1 MEGRRRPRKSLLMYD
16 KVLFF
21 SALILLAFTL
31 IYALDWIIT
40 SATLGGSDS
49 FNAAGKVVSMAKR
62 LNVYFIFIVIAFVT
76 TTLALIYTILLR
88 SGKRRNTKTLDNVMI
103 GFGLL
108 FTFIDFFAM
117 MKFRRILKVI
127 AKAMDSLGGM
137 LGLGMS
143 SDFDPEYV
151 PVFGLIIGLLALI
164 SLIIGCVLLYKKIYK
179 RVRPKDLSRQI
190 NAVGRGVSGAA
201 NAVKETAQN
210 AADDLRNPD
219 NVEDYDTRR
228 PAPREYVDDDYGVYD
243 EPQRPQAPRRPR
255 PQNNA
260 DYDQYNDYNKYN
272 DNNQYNDYD
281 ERPARPQRPARPA
294 RPDAPQRP
302 ARPDA
307 PQRPARPDAPQAPR
321 RPRPQNEDYDQG
333 NEYDE

>member
-1 MEGRRRPRKSLLMYD
+1 MYD

-31 IYALDWIIT
+31 IYALDYII
-40 SATLGGSDS
+40 SGAVIGNSDS
-49 FNAAGKVVSMAKR
+49 FDTVGKVISMAKR
-62 LNVYFIFIVIAFVT
+62 LNIYFIFIVISFVT

-88 SGKRRNTKTLDNVMI
+88 SGKRRNVKTLDNVMI

-117 MKFRRILKVI
+117 MKFRKMLKMI
-127 AKAMDSLGGM
+127 AKSMDSLGGM

-143 SDFDPEYV
+143 SDFDPNYT
-151 PVFGLIIGLLALI
+151 PVFGLIIGILALI
-164 SLIIGCVLLYKKIYK
+164 TLIIGCVLLYKKIYK

-190 NAVGRGVSGAA
+190 NAVGRGVSDAA

-210 AADDLRNPD
+210 AAEDLRNPD

-243 EPQRPQAPRRPR
+243 EAPRAPRRPR

-260 DYDQYNDYNKYN
+260 DYDDY
-272 DNNQYNDYD
+272 YD
-281 ERPARPQRPARPA
+281 ERPARPARPQRPDAPQRPARPARPA

-302 ARPDA
+302 ARPAKPDA
-307 PQRPARPDAPQAPR
+307 PQRPEAPR
-321 RPRPQNEDYDQG
+321 RSRPQNDDYDQG

>member
-1 MEGRRRPRKSLLMYD
+1 MEGRRRPKKSLLMYD

-21 SALILLAFTL
+21 NALILLAFTL
-31 IYALDWIIT
+31 IYALDYII
-40 SATLGGSDS
+40 SGAVIGNSDS
-49 FNAAGKVVSMAKR
+49 FDTVGKVISMAKR
-62 LNVYFIFIVIAFVT
+62 LNIYFIFIVIAFVT

-88 SGKRRNTKTLDNVMI
+88 NGKRRNVKTLDNVMI

-117 MKFRRILKVI
+117 MKFRKMLKMI

-143 SDFDPEYV
+143 SDFDPNYV
-151 PVFGLIIGLLALI
+151 PVFGLIIGILALI
-164 SLIIGCVLLYKKIYK
+164 TLIIGCVLLYKKIYK

-243 EPQRPQAPRRPR
+243 EAPRAPRRPR

-260 DYDQYNDYNKYN
+260 DYDDY
-272 DNNQYNDYD
+272 YD
-281 ERPARPQRPARPA
+281 ERPARPARPQRPDAPQRPARPA

-321 RPRPQNEDYDQG
+321 RPRPENDYDQG

>member
-1 MEGRRRPRKSLLMYD
+1 MYD

-31 IYALDWIIT
+31 IYALDYVISGAII
-40 SATLGGSDS
+40 SGSDD
-49 FNAAGKVVSMAKR
+49 FGTIGKVISMAKR
-62 LNVYFIFIVIAFVT
+62 LNVYFIFIVISFVT
-76 TTLALIYTILLR
+76 TTLALIYTMLLR
-88 SGKRRNTKTLDNVMI
+88 SGKGRNAKTLDNLMI

-117 MKFRRILKVI
+117 MKFRKMLKLI
-127 AKAMDSLGGM
+127 AKAMNSWGDA

-143 SDFDPEYV
+143 GDFDPNYT
-151 PVFGLIIGLLALI
+151 PIFGIIIGLLALI
-164 SLIIGCVLLYKKIYK
+164 SLIIGCVLLYKKIYR
-179 RVRPKDLSRQI
+179 RVRPKDMSRQI
-190 NAVGRGVSGAA
+190 NAVGRGVSNAA

-210 AADDLRNPD
+210 AAEDLRNPD
-219 NVEDYDTRR
+219 NVADYDTRR

-243 EPQRPQAPRRPR
+243 EAQRPAPRRPR

-260 DYDQYNDYNKYN
+260 DYDDYNKYN
-272 DNNQYNDYD
+272 DNNQYNDYN
-281 ERPARPQRPARPA
+281 ERPARPA
-294 RPDAPQRP
+294 RPDAAQR
-302 ARPDA
+302 
-307 PQRPARPDAPQAPR
+307 QEAPR

>member
-1 MEGRRRPRKSLLMYD
+1 MEGRRRPKKSLLMYD

-31 IYALDWIIT
+31 IYALDYII
-40 SATLGGSDS
+40 SGAVIGSSDS
-49 FNAAGKVVSMAKR
+49 FDTVGKVVSLSKR
-62 LNVYFIFIVIAFVT
+62 LNIYFIFIVISFVT

-88 SGKRRNTKTLDNVMI
+88 SGKRRNVKTLDNVMI

-117 MKFRRILKVI
+117 MKFRKMLKMI

-143 SDFDPEYV
+143 SDFDPNYT
-151 PVFGLIIGLLALI
+151 PVFGLIIGILAL
-164 SLIIGCVLLYKKIYK
+164 LTLTIGCVLLYKKIYK

-210 AADDLRNPD
+210 AAENLRNPD
-219 NVEDYDTRR
+219 NVADYDTRR
-228 PAPREYVDDDYGVYD
+228 PAPRE
-243 EPQRPQAPRRPR
+243 
-255 PQNNA
+255 
-260 DYDQYNDYNKYN
+260 
-272 DNNQYNDYD
+272 
-281 ERPARPQRPARPA
+281 
-294 RPDAPQRP
+294 
-302 ARPDA
+302 
-307 PQRPARPDAPQAPR
+307 
-321 RPRPQNEDYDQG
+321 
-333 NEYDE
+333 

>member
-1 MEGRRRPRKSLLMYD
+1 MEGRRRPKKSLLMYD

-31 IYALDWIIT
+31 IYALDYII
-40 SATLGGSDS
+40 SGAVIGNSDS
-49 FNAAGKVVSMAKR
+49 YDTVGKVISMAKR
-62 LNVYFIFIVIAFVT
+62 LNVYFVFIVIFFVT

-88 SGKRRNTKTLDNVMI
+88 SGKRRNVKTLDNVMI

-117 MKFRRILKVI
+117 MKFRKMLKMI

-143 SDFDPEYV
+143 SDFDPDYT
-151 PVFGLIIGLLALI
+151 PVFGLIIGILALI
-164 SLIIGCVLLYKKIYK
+164 TLIIGCVLLYKKIYK

-243 EPQRPQAPRRPR
+243 EPQRPAPRRPR
-255 PQNNA
+255 PQND
-260 DYDQYNDYNKYN
+260 DY
-272 DNNQYNDYD
+272 YD
-281 ERPARPQRPARPA
+281 ERPARPARPQRPDAPQRPARPA

-302 ARPDA
+302 ARPARPDA
-307 PQRPARPDAPQAPR
+307 PQRPQAPR
-321 RPRPQNEDYDQG
+321 RPRPQNEDQG

>member
-1 MEGRRRPRKSLLMYD
+1 MS
-16 KVLFF
+16 
-21 SALILLAFTL
+21 
-31 IYALDWIIT
+31 
-40 SATLGGSDS
+40 
-49 FNAAGKVVSMAKR
+49 KR
-62 LNVYFIFIVIAFVT
+62 LNIYFIFIVIAFVT

-88 SGKRRNTKTLDNVMI
+88 SGKRRNVKTLDNVMI

-117 MKFRRILKVI
+117 MKFRKMLKMI

-143 SDFDPEYV
+143 SDFDPNYT
-151 PVFGLIIGLLALI
+151 PVFGLIIGILALI
-164 SLIIGCVLLYKKIYK
+164 TLIIGCVLLYKKIYK
-179 RVRPKDLSRQI
+179 RVRPKDMSRQI
-190 NAVGRGVSGAA
+190 NAVGRGVSDAA

-210 AADDLRNPD
+210 AAEDLRNPD
-219 NVEDYDTRR
+219 NVADYDTRR

-243 EPQRPQAPRRPR
+243 EPQRQAPRRPR

-260 DYDQYNDYNKYN
+260 DYDDY
-272 DNNQYNDYD
+272 YD

-294 RPDAPQRP
+294 RPDSPQRP
-302 ARPDA
+302 ARP
-307 PQRPARPDAPQAPR
+307 ARPDAAQRPEAPR